1 MIPKTQRLTRRD
13 IEALHKR
20 GGGERSTFVVR
31 LPSLFV
37 VAQRSETFK
46 AGVSVSK
53 KVYKLSTERNRVRRV
68 IYNLLREEGLLS
80 LPFHLLISVKK
91 DAGSDIYM
99 NLQAEIGELS
109 LRLGERTS

>member
-1 MIPKTQRLTRRD
+1 MISKTQRLTRRD

-20 GGGERSTFVVR
+20 GGAERGTFVVR

-37 VAQRSETFK
+37 VAKRSESFK

-53 KVYKLSTERNRVRRV
+53 KAYKLSTERNRARRA
-68 IYNLLREEGLLS
+68 IYSLLREEGLLS

-91 DAGSDIYM
+91 DVGSDVYA
-99 NLQAEIGELS
+99 NLRAEIRELS
-109 LRLGERTS
+109 SKLSRGSV